1 MLQQL
6 SIRNYALIK
15 ELMMSPSA
23 GLNMITGETGAGKS
37 IMLGAVG
44 LLLGE
49 RADSSVMLEEKEKCI
64 IEGHFDIAAY
74 QMEALFEREELD
86 FINPCIIRRELS
98 PGGRTRA
105 FINDSPVRLET
116 LKIIGSLLM
125 DVHSQHQNLALG
137 EKVFQLKIID
147 AFAGNSTILANYQ
160 ALYKDWKNATDDLK
174 ILELKRL
181 ELQRDQDY
189 NKFMYD
195 ELEAAKLHK
204 DEQEDAEAQL
214 SVLENA
220 EEIKIK
226 IAEALSVLK
235 ESDFAALDALRQSRT
250 LLGQISAFG
259 KGLSGLH
266 SRLESAFIEL
276 DDISN
281 ELEAEAEHV
290 EFDPEKALQLKERLD
305 LIYRLQQKHQVAT
318 IHELLAIQDE
328 YSAKL
333 AHSDDT
339 DLAYAKLH
347 SLIAQLAQKLNK
359 VAVDLTKARK
369 DEIPKLEKE
378 IVRLLHE
385 LGIPNGN
392 FQIEMT
398 KAEPKISGADDVQFL
413 FSANKGLKPGELKDV
428 ASGGEFSRLI
438 FALKFIIAG
447 KTALP
452 TIVFDEID
460 TGVSG
465 EIALKLA
472 KMMRRMAEKHQV
484 ITITHLAQMAVAG
497 EKHFFVYKDDSEPR
511 TVSRIRELS
520 DNDRIIEIA
529 KMIGGENPSS
539 TTIQNAKELLEPNY
553 HNS

>member
-15 ELMMSPSA
+15 ELVMSPSA

-86 FINPCIIRRELS
+86 FINPCIIRREMS

-105 FINDSPVRLET
+105 FINDTPVKLET

-147 AFAGNSTILANYQ
+147 AFAGNRAILENYQ
-160 ALYKDWKNATDDLK
+160 SLYKEWKNAKDELDA
-174 ILELKRL
+174 LEQKRIN
-181 ELQRDQDY
+181 LQKDQDY
-189 NKFMYD
+189 NQFMFD
-195 ELEAAKLHK
+195 ELDAAKLNK
-204 DEQEDAEAQL
+204 DEQEETEAQL

-220 EEIKIK
+220 EEIKLK
-226 IAEALSVLK
+226 IAEALALLK
-235 ESDFAALDALRQSRT
+235 ESDFPALDALRQSRS
-250 LLGQISAFG
+250 LLGQISSFG
-259 KGLSGLH
+259 KGLTELYN
-266 SRLESAFIEL
+266 RLESAFIEL
-276 DDISN
+276 EDISQ
-281 ELEAEAEHV
+281 ELETETEQV
-290 EFDPEKALQLKERLD
+290 EFDPEKTAQLKERLD

-318 IHELLAIQDE
+318 IAELIEIKEQ

-333 AHSDDT
+333 LDSEDT
-339 DLAYAKLH
+339 DYAFNKLKSH
-347 SLIAQLAQKLNK
+347 IAQLEQKLVNSGIE
-359 VAVDLTKARK
+359 LSKARK
-369 DEIPKLEKE
+369 EVAPKLEKE
-378 IVRLLHE
+378 IVSILQE

-392 FQIEMT
+392 FQIEM
-398 KAEPKISGADDVQFL
+398 KPAEPKLSGADDIQFL

-472 KMMRRMAEKHQV
+472 KMMRKMASKHQV
-484 ITITHLAQMAVAG
+484 ITITHLPQMAVAG
-497 EKHFFVYKDDSEPR
+497 EKHFFVYKDNSEPR

-520 DNDRIIEIA
+520 PNDRLLEIA
-529 KMIGGENPSS
+529 KMIGGENPSA
-539 TTIQNAKELLEPNY
+539 TTIQNAKELLETVN
-553 HNS
+553 

>member
-15 ELMMSPSA
+15 ELVMSPSA

-86 FINPCIIRRELS
+86 FINPCIIRREMS

-105 FINDSPVRLET
+105 FINDTPVKLET

-147 AFAGNSTILANYQ
+147 AFAGNRAILENYQ
-160 ALYKDWKNATDDLK
+160 SLYKEWKNAKDELDA
-174 ILELKRL
+174 LEQKRIN
-181 ELQRDQDY
+181 LQKDQDY
-189 NKFMYD
+189 NQFMFD
-195 ELEAAKLHK
+195 ELDAAKLNK
-204 DEQEDAEAQL
+204 DEQEETEAQL

-220 EEIKIK
+220 EEIKLK
-226 IAEALSVLK
+226 IAEALALLK
-235 ESDFAALDALRQSRT
+235 ESDFPALDALRQSRS
-250 LLGQISAFG
+250 LLGQISSFG
-259 KGLSGLH
+259 KGLTELYN
-266 SRLESAFIEL
+266 RLESAFIEL
-276 DDISN
+276 EDISQ
-281 ELEAEAEHV
+281 ELETETEQV
-290 EFDPEKALQLKERLD
+290 EFDPEKTAQLKERLD

-318 IHELLAIQDE
+318 IAELIEIKEQ

-333 AHSDDT
+333 LDSEDT
-339 DLAYAKLH
+339 DYAFNKLKSH
-347 SLIAQLAQKLNK
+347 IAQLEQKLVK
-359 VAVDLTKARK
+359 SGTELSKARK
-369 DEIPKLEKE
+369 EVAPKLEKE
-378 IVRLLHE
+378 IVSILQE

-392 FQIEMT
+392 FQIEM
-398 KAEPKISGADDVQFL
+398 KPAEPKLSGADDIQFL

-472 KMMRRMAEKHQV
+472 KMMRKMASKHQV
-484 ITITHLAQMAVAG
+484 ITITHLPQMAVAG
-497 EKHFFVYKDDSEPR
+497 EKHFFVYKDNSEPR

-520 DNDRIIEIA
+520 PNDRLLEIA
-529 KMIGGENPSS
+529 KMIGGENPSA
-539 TTIQNAKELLEPNY
+539 TTIQNAKELLETVN
-553 HNS
+553 

>member
-15 ELMMSPSA
+15 ELVMSPSA

-86 FINPCIIRRELS
+86 FINPCIIRREMS

-105 FINDSPVRLET
+105 FINDTPVKLET

-147 AFAGNSTILANYQ
+147 AFAGNRAILENYQ
-160 ALYKDWKNATDDLK
+160 TLYKEWKNAKDELDA
-174 ILELKRL
+174 LEQKRIN
-181 ELQRDQDY
+181 LQKDQDY
-189 NKFMYD
+189 NQFMFD
-195 ELEAAKLHK
+195 ELDAAKLNK
-204 DEQEDAEAQL
+204 DEQEETEAQL

-220 EEIKIK
+220 EEIKLK
-226 IAEALSVLK
+226 IAEALALLK
-235 ESDFAALDALRQSRT
+235 ESDFPALDALRQSRS
-250 LLGQISAFG
+250 LLGQISSFG
-259 KGLSGLH
+259 KGLKELYN
-266 SRLESAFIEL
+266 RLESAFIEL
-276 DDISN
+276 EDISQ
-281 ELEAEAEHV
+281 ELETETEQV
-290 EFDPEKALQLKERLD
+290 EFDPEKTAQLKERLD

-318 IHELLAIQDE
+318 IAELIEIKEQ

-333 AHSDDT
+333 LDSEDT
-339 DLAYAKLH
+339 DYAFNKLKSH
-347 SLIAQLAQKLNK
+347 IAQLEQKLVK
-359 VAVDLTKARK
+359 SGTELSKARK
-369 DEIPKLEKE
+369 EVAPKLEKE
-378 IVRLLHE
+378 IVSILQE

-392 FQIEMT
+392 FQIEM
-398 KAEPKISGADDVQFL
+398 KPAEPKLSGADDIQFL

-472 KMMRRMAEKHQV
+472 KMMRKMASKHQV
-484 ITITHLAQMAVAG
+484 ITITHLPQMAVAG
-497 EKHFFVYKDDSEPR
+497 EKHFFVYKDNSEPR

-520 DNDRIIEIA
+520 PNDRLLEIA
-529 KMIGGENPSS
+529 KMIGGENPSA
-539 TTIQNAKELLEPNY
+539 TTIQNAKELLETVN
-553 HNS
+553 

>member
-15 ELMMSPSA
+15 TLIMSPST

-74 QMEALFEREELD
+74 QMESLFEREELD
-86 FINPCIIRRELS
+86 FVNPCIIRREMS

-105 FINDSPVRLET
+105 FINDTPVKLET

-125 DVHSQHQNLALG
+125 DLHSQHQNLALG
-137 EKVFQLKIID
+137 EKIFQLKIID
-147 AFAGNSTILANYQ
+147 AFAGNRALSENYQ
-160 ALYKDWKNATDDLK
+160 SIYKEWKNAKDDLEA
-174 ILELKRL
+174 LELKRL
-181 ELQRDQDY
+181 NLQKDQDY
-189 NKFMYD
+189 NQFMFD
-195 ELEAAKLHK
+195 ELDAAKLNLN
-204 DEQEDAEAQL
+204 EQEETEAQL
-214 SVLENA
+214 EVLENA
-220 EEIKIK
+220 EEIKLK
-226 IAEALSVLK
+226 IAEALSLLK
-235 ESDFAALDALRQSRT
+235 ESDFPALDALRQSRS
-250 LLGQISAFG
+250 LLGQISSFG
-259 KGLSGLH
+259 KGLNELFI
-266 SRLESAFIEL
+266 RLESAFIEL
-276 DDISN
+276 DDIGQ
-281 ELEAEAEHV
+281 ELENEVEEV
-290 EFDPEKALQLKERLD
+290 EFDPEKATRLKERLD

-318 IHELLAIQDE
+318 ISELIEIKEQ

-333 AHSDDT
+333 LDSDDT
-339 DLAYAKLH
+339 DVAFHKLKSH
-347 SLIAQLAQKLNK
+347 IAQLEQNLLKTAAELSK
-359 VAVDLTKARK
+359 TRK
-369 DEIPKLEKE
+369 DVAPKLEKE
-378 IVRLLHE
+378 IVSILQE

-392 FQIEMT
+392 FQIEL
-398 KAEPKISGADDVQFL
+398 KPAEPKLSGADEIQFL

-438 FALKFIIAG
+438 FALKYIIAG

-472 KMMRRMAEKHQV
+472 KMMRKMASKHQV
-484 ITITHLAQMAVAG
+484 ITITHLPQMAVAG
-497 EKHFFVYKDDSEPR
+497 EKHFFVYKDNSEPR

-520 DNDRIIEIA
+520 QNDRLLEIA
-529 KMIGGENPSS
+529 KMIGGDDPSA
-539 TTIQNAKELLEPNY
+539 TTIQNAKELLETVN
-553 HNS
+553 

>member
-15 ELMMSPSA
+15 ELVMSPSA

-86 FINPCIIRRELS
+86 FINPCIIRREMS

-105 FINDSPVRLET
+105 FINDTPVKLET

-147 AFAGNSTILANYQ
+147 AFAGNKAILENYQ
-160 ALYKDWKNATDDLK
+160 TLYKEWKNAKDELDA
-174 ILELKRL
+174 LEQKRIN
-181 ELQRDQDY
+181 LQKDQDY
-189 NKFMYD
+189 NQFMFD
-195 ELEAAKLHK
+195 ELDAAKLNK
-204 DEQEDAEAQL
+204 DEQEETEAQL

-220 EEIKIK
+220 EEIKLK
-226 IAEALSVLK
+226 IAEALALLK
-235 ESDFAALDALRQSRT
+235 ESDFPALDALRQSRS
-250 LLGQISAFG
+250 LLGQISSFG
-259 KGLSGLH
+259 KGLTELYN
-266 SRLESAFIEL
+266 RLESAFIEL
-276 DDISN
+276 EDISQ
-281 ELEAEAEHV
+281 ELETETEQV
-290 EFDPEKALQLKERLD
+290 EFDPEKTAQLKERLD

-318 IHELLAIQDE
+318 IGELIEIKEQ

-333 AHSDDT
+333 LDSEDT
-339 DLAYAKLH
+339 DYTFNKLKSH
-347 SLIAQLAQKLNK
+347 IAQVEQKLVK
-359 VAVDLTKARK
+359 SGTELSKARK
-369 DEIPKLEKE
+369 EVAPKLEKE
-378 IVRLLHE
+378 IVSILQE

-392 FQIEMT
+392 FQIEM
-398 KAEPKISGADDVQFL
+398 KPAEPKLSGADDIQFL

-472 KMMRRMAEKHQV
+472 KMMRKMASKHQV
-484 ITITHLAQMAVAG
+484 ITITHLPQMAVAG
-497 EKHFFVYKDDSEPR
+497 EKHFFVYKDNSEPR

-520 DNDRIIEIA
+520 PNDRLLEIA
-529 KMIGGENPSS
+529 KMIGGENPSA
-539 TTIQNAKELLEPNY
+539 TTIQNAKELLETVN
-553 HNS
+553 

>member
-15 ELMMSPSA
+15 TLVMSPST

-49 RADSSVMLEEKEKCI
+49 RADSSVMLEDKEKCI

-74 QMEALFEREELD
+74 QMENLFEREELD
-86 FINPCIIRRELS
+86 FVNPCIIRREMS

-105 FINDSPVRLET
+105 FINDTPVKLET

-137 EKVFQLKIID
+137 EKIFQLKIID
-147 AFAGNSTILANYQ
+147 AFAGNRALSENYQ
-160 ALYKDWKNATDDLK
+160 SIYKEWKNAKDDLEA
-174 ILELKRL
+174 LEIKRL
-181 ELQRDQDY
+181 NLQKDQDY
-189 NKFMYD
+189 NQFMFD
-195 ELEAAKLHK
+195 ELDAAKLNIN
-204 DEQEDAEAQL
+204 EQEETEAQL
-214 SVLENA
+214 EVLENA
-220 EEIKIK
+220 EEIKLK
-226 IAEALSVLK
+226 IAEALSLLK
-235 ESDFAALDALRQSRT
+235 EGDFPALDALRQSRS
-250 LLGQISAFG
+250 LLGQISSFG
-259 KGLSGLH
+259 KGLNELFI
-266 SRLESAFIEL
+266 RLESAFIEL
-276 DDISN
+276 DDIGQ
-281 ELEAEAEHV
+281 ELENEVEEV
-290 EFDPEKALQLKERLD
+290 EFDPEKATRLKERLD

-318 IHELLAIQDE
+318 ISELIEIKEQ

-333 AHSDDT
+333 LDSDDT
-339 DLAYAKLH
+339 DVAFNKLKSH
-347 SLIAQLAQKLNK
+347 IAQLEQNLVKTAAELSK
-359 VAVDLTKARK
+359 TRK
-369 DEIPKLEKE
+369 DVAPKLEKE
-378 IVRLLHE
+378 IVSILQE

-392 FQIEMT
+392 FQIEM
-398 KAEPKISGADDVQFL
+398 KPAEPKISGADEIQFL

-438 FALKFIIAG
+438 FALKYIIAG

-472 KMMRRMAEKHQV
+472 KMMRKMASKHQV
-484 ITITHLAQMAVAG
+484 ITITHLPQMAVAG
-497 EKHFFVYKDDSEPR
+497 EKHFFVYKDNSEPR

-520 DNDRIIEIA
+520 QNDRLLEIA
-529 KMIGGENPSS
+529 KMIGGDDPSA
-539 TTIQNAKELLEPNY
+539 TTIQNAKELLETVN
-553 HNS
+553 

>member
-15 ELMMSPSA
+15 ELVMSPSA

-86 FINPCIIRRELS
+86 FINPCIIRREMS

-105 FINDSPVRLET
+105 FINDTPVKLET

-147 AFAGNSTILANYQ
+147 AFAGNRAILENYQ
-160 ALYKDWKNATDDLK
+160 SLYKEWKNAKDELDA
-174 ILELKRL
+174 LEQKRIN
-181 ELQRDQDY
+181 LQKDQDY
-189 NKFMYD
+189 NQFMFD
-195 ELEAAKLHK
+195 ELDAAKLNK
-204 DEQEDAEAQL
+204 DEQEETEAQL

-220 EEIKIK
+220 EEIKLK
-226 IAEALSVLK
+226 IAEALALLK
-235 ESDFAALDALRQSRT
+235 ESDFPALDALRQSRS
-250 LLGQISAFG
+250 LLGQISSFG
-259 KGLSGLH
+259 KGLTELYN
-266 SRLESAFIEL
+266 RLESAFIEL
-276 DDISN
+276 EDISQ
-281 ELEAEAEHV
+281 ELETETEQV
-290 EFDPEKALQLKERLD
+290 EFDPEKTAQLKERLD

-318 IHELLAIQDE
+318 IAELIEIKEQ

-333 AHSDDT
+333 LDSEDT
-339 DLAYAKLH
+339 DYAFNKLKSH
-347 SLIAQLAQKLNK
+347 IAQLEQKLVNSGTE
-359 VAVDLTKARK
+359 LSKARK
-369 DEIPKLEKE
+369 EVAPKLEKE
-378 IVRLLHE
+378 IVSILQE

-392 FQIEMT
+392 FQIEM
-398 KAEPKISGADDVQFL
+398 KPAEPKLSGADDIQFL

-472 KMMRRMAEKHQV
+472 KMMRKMASKHQV
-484 ITITHLAQMAVAG
+484 ITITHLPQMAVAG
-497 EKHFFVYKDDSEPR
+497 EKHFFVYKDNSEPR

-520 DNDRIIEIA
+520 PNDRLLEIA
-529 KMIGGENPSS
+529 KMIGGENPSA
-539 TTIQNAKELLEPNY
+539 TTIQNAKELLETVN
-553 HNS
+553 